1 MQITNTVFLV
11 RPASFSYNTQTAA
24 SNTFQTKLEE
34 TPEKIQAKVL
44 QEFDAFVAKLR
55 SVGIA
60 VQVFE
65 DSTEPRK
72 PDAVFPNNWI
82 SVHRDGTIVLYPMCT
97 PNRRLERNPA
107 VLEWLEKQKDFVTQ
121 IDYTSYETQDRFLEG
136 TGSIIFDHNHRK
148 AYACLSPRTDAM
160 LFENLMV
167 HLGYQAI
174 AFNACDVNSVAIYHT
189 NVMMSIGEGFVVICL
204 ESIRDEKERQKVMEE
219 FHSSNL
225 DVIAISLEQVSHF
238 AGNMLALEGTKG
250 QIVVLSQ
257 RAFDCLTST
266 QKQALEQYAILLPMP
281 IPTIEAIG
289 GGSARCMIAEVFL

>member
-97 PNRRLERNPA
+97 PNRRLERNPV

-174 AFNACDVNSVAIYHT
+174 AFNACDVNGVAIYHT

-266 QKQALEQYAILLPMP
+266 QKQALEQYAALLPMP